1 MKNKLLILLLIL
13 SNPIYSQ
20 SKFQLQLSGNG
31 SEQGVAIVENAA
43 GNFVILSSTVTGS
56 NIDMI
61 ISEISASGIWIKSK
75 KIGTSNGE
83 TPLSICTTSDGNY
96 IIGGSYNVSFS
107 DYDWIVAKI
116 DTGFNIVWLKH
127 LGWTGGNDYA
137 NSIQEISPGRYG
149 ISGTLGLNG
158 SAKPSFV
165 IMDDLG
171 NISQEFHLN
180 TNQFAS
186 PAYKAKY
193 FNDGTFG
200 YIHLKNILCTM
211 DTNGVVL
218 NNLANNMG
226 IFTTDILKNSAKG
239 YTILVSTDYG
249 SLQGG
254 TTGVCVYDSAL
265 TTTSILKKYRLTG
278 SDITPINILQDNAGN
293 YLVAANIVS
302 LGSGNSNA
310 LVFKIDSTGSILW
323 AKKYSPNGTDQ
334 SSVNNLIATS
344 DGGYAFTGFVGT
356 GATIYSYVV
365 KLDSNGN
372 SACSSTSVTL
382 TTSSGSLQSVTAHSI
397 SPGTT
402 QVLSTLNPTLTALT
416 LIPLVCTNVGIEE
429 IEIRNSMV
437 IYPNPTN
444 TEINVSFDEQEETY
458 INIYSLT
465 GQMVKKALYNKNEKI
480 DISNLA
486 RSTYFLTITNK
497 NNNILH
503 RSKFIKE

>member
-1 MKNKLLILLLIL
+1 MKKIAIILLVLL
-13 SNPIYSQ
+13 AKWGNAQ
-20 SKFQLQLSGNG
+20 TKFQLQLSGNG
-31 SEQGVAIVENAA
+31 SEQGAAIVENAA
-43 GNFVILSSTVTGS
+43 GNFVVLSSTVTGS
-56 NIDMI
+56 NVDMI
-61 ISEISASGIWIKSK
+61 ISEISATGTWIKSK
-75 KIGTSNGE
+75 KIATTNGE
-83 TPLSICTTSDGNY
+83 TPISICTTSDGNY

-137 NSIQEISPGRYG
+137 NSVQEISPGRYG
-149 ISGTLGLNG
+149 ISGTLGLSG

-171 NISQEFHLN
+171 NIAQEFHLN

-226 IFTTDILKNSAKG
+226 IFTTDLLKNSAKG

-278 SDITPINILQDNAGN
+278 NDLTPINILQDNDGN
-293 YLVAANIVS
+293 YIVAANIVS

-310 LVFKIDSTGSILW
+310 LVFKIDSIGTVLW
-323 AKKYSPNGTDQ
+323 AKKYLPNGSSQ
-334 SSVNNLIATS
+334 SSVNNLIATN

-365 KLDSNGN
+365 KLDSTGN

-382 TTSSGSLQSVTAHSI
+382 STSSGSLQSVTAHSV

-402 QVLSTLNPTLTALT
+402 QVLSTLTPTLTALT

-429 IEIRNSMV
+429 LEVKNGLT
-437 IYPNPTN
+437 IYPNPAT
-444 TEINVSFDEQEETY
+444 TEISLSVNEQEETDFT
-458 INIYSLT
+458 IYSLT
-465 GQMVKKALYNKNEKI
+465 GQILRKSSFNKNDKI

-486 RSTYFLTITNK
+486 QSAYFVTITNK
-497 NNNILH
+497 NNVILH
-503 RSKFIKE
+503 KASFIKD